1 MEISEIDRPGVSVIT
16 VNSGRNM
23 NWLRECRK
31 SVMGQRTVNFTFEHI
46 IIDNILKEK
55 QYSQALNEGVKVS
68 KNHFILVLD
77 DDDELH
83 PDTIEILGNA
93 MMGGKKNNSLLYR
106 VSSFQ
111 QLIDILGNPIGKLNS
126 DWIGLIDKELLM
138 TLGGFPAYG
147 WDFCLHPN
155 APTMLE
161 VMNNQNSIDKKYGS
175 LISNQPLY
183 AKRIHGG
190 MMSFLHRQEL
200 YEEILYNAN
209 LGRISVET
217 TPEGDV
223 QLREYEVTPRET
235 SPPID
240 LSKKV
245 LVGIVTHNNERT
257 IGECLSSVALSTFKN
272 IDVMVV
278 DNNSEDKTIDNIYT
292 AHNGYWEGELFRTN
306 NKENEG
312 FAYGC
317 NQILQRAKDRGSE
330 YGVVLLLNPD
340 AYLPPN
346 GIEYMLACAERHN
359 SDRCGIVG
367 AEELTPNGDVAHNL
381 AAYIGKESEF
391 DKVRNIAIN
400 WNKFGLI
407 PKELE
412 VPAVTFACAMI
423 MKPVFDIA
431 KFDTSFGLGYFE
443 DIDFCLLT
451 TKKGF
456 TIWSTPYVK
465 FVHHKHISWSSHG
478 REELN
483 KLFKKNYCYLIKKH
497 GDPPLEDIEELIEKW
512 KEM

>member
-16 VNSGRNM
+16 INSGRNM
-23 NWLRECRK
+23 EWLRRCRL

-46 IIDNILKEK
+46 IVDNILKEK

-83 PDTIEILGNA
+83 PDAIEILGGA
-93 MMGGKKNNSLLYR
+93 MMEGKKENPLLYR
-106 VSSFQ
+106 ASSFQ
-111 QLIDILGNPIGKLNS
+111 QLIDIMGNPIGKLNS

-138 TLGGFPAYG
+138 TLGGFPGYG
-147 WDFCLHPN
+147 WDFCPHTN

-161 VMNNQNSIDKKYGS
+161 VMNNQNSLDKKYGS

-183 AKRIHGG
+183 AKRIHRG

-209 LGRISVET
+209 LGRISVEID
-217 TPEGDV
+217 PEGDV
-223 QLREYEVTPRET
+223 QLREYEQEPRVHP
-235 SPPID
+235 PPID

-257 IGECLSSVALSTFKN
+257 IGKCLSSLVNSTFKN

-278 DNNSEDKTIDNIYT
+278 DNVSKDKTIDNIYYSR
-292 AHNGYWEGELFRTN
+292 GYVEGELFRTN
-306 NKENEG
+306 NKDNEG

-317 NQILQRAKDRGSE
+317 NQILQHAKDKWSE
-330 YGVVLLLNPD
+330 YVAVLLLNPD

-346 GIEYMLACAERHN
+346 GIEYMLSCAERHD
-359 SDRCGIVG
+359 SDKCGIIG

-381 AAYIGKESEF
+381 AAYIGKETEF

-400 WNKFGLI
+400 WNAFDLI

-423 MKPVFDIA
+423 MKPVYDII
-431 KFDTSFGLGYFE
+431 KLDTKFGLGYFE
-443 DIDFCLLT
+443 DMDYCIRT
-451 TKKGF
+451 RKEGF
-456 TIWSTPYVK
+456 TIWTTPYMK
-465 FVHHKHISWSSHG
+465 FVHHKHTSWSSHPNN
-478 REELN
+478 EL
-483 KLFKKNYCYLIKKH
+483 KSLFKKNYSYLIKKH
-497 GDPPLEDIEELIEKW
+497 GDPPMEDMEELIRKW
-512 KEM
+512 KEI